1 MAAPYDVKFAPAAKR
16 DILAMENKAQKDII
30 KMIETLAMNPR
41 PPGARKLEGLTGL
54 LIHPLNGFRLIYKVE
69 DQAIFVLR
77 IH

>member
-1 MAAPYDVKFAPAAKR
+1 MAAPYDVKIAPAAKR
-16 DILAMENKAQKDII
+16 DILAMENKHQKDII
-30 KMIETLAMNPR
+30 KMIEALAMNPR

-54 LIHPLNGFRLIYKVE
+54 HIHPLNGSRLIYKVE